1 VTMWT
6 GSKSA
11 LHYNEWGSG
20 DPLIALHPLAL
31 ESSAFAGAAQEIDAL
46 GLRTLGVDLPGF
58 GQSPLVEGR
67 LTPAVLAEPVIELAR
82 SLERPPILMGMS
94 LGGRVA
100 IEVALRAPEA
110 VRGLVLVAPYLPW
123 LRHQRF
129 HQMAHHLDPSWGDR
143 LPLENYWPLLERI
156 THLLERV
163 PALEHDWFARACV
176 RVAYYSTC
184 PATRTAFLSASREL
198 ALDPPLGED
207 GLWPKLSSLA
217 MPVSFL
223 WAGRDRMIPSSHAA
237 EVVKRLPQAAQLEV
251 ACSGHFVNFI
261 HFRCM
266 EYAIALATSR
276 ILDHEQDR
284 TRSGQRILTPCI
296 AHRKPEASP
305 EPNDE
310 ATPEGEADDD
320 RRAALA

>member
-1 VTMWT
+1 MTSWT
-6 GSKSA
+6 DAASS

-31 ESSAFAGAAQEIDAL
+31 ESTAFAGAAQGLAAL

-58 GQSPLVEGR
+58 GQSPLVEAP
-67 LTPAVLAEPVIELAR
+67 LTPAVLAKPVIELAR

-94 LGGRVA
+94 MGGRVA
-100 IEVALRAPEA
+100 IEVALRAPDA
-110 VRGLVLVAPYLPW
+110 VRGLVLIAPYLPW
-123 LRHQRF
+123 RRYHRINQL
-129 HQMAHHLDPSWGDR
+129 AHYLDPSWSER
-143 LPLENYWPLLERI
+143 LPLENIWPLLEWTTR
-156 THLLERV
+156 LLEAV

-198 ALDPPLGED
+198 ALDPSSGEE
-207 GLWPKLSSLA
+207 GLWHKLPSLS

-223 WAGRDRMIPSSHAA
+223 WAGRDRLIPRSHAPAVA
-237 EVVKRLPQAAQLEV
+237 EILPDAFQLEV

-266 EYAIALATSR
+266 EHAIALAASR
-276 ILDHEQDR
+276 ILDCEQDR
-284 TRSGQRILTPCI
+284 ELERRRILTPCI
-296 AHRKPEASP
+296 AHRKR
-305 EPNDE
+305 EPSREPVDE
-310 ATPEGEADDD
+310 PAPQRGAEGN
-320 RRAALA
+320 RRAARA